1 MTDESPRWRR
11 YLRFWREDSVA
22 DVDEELRFHIESRV
36 ADLVA
41 HGMTPE
47 QARREAVD
55 RFGNVDDI
63 TKTLHTLSEEREQA
77 MQRSEWMHSMAQD
90 LRYAIRQLLKSPALA
105 IIAII
110 TIALGIGA
118 NSAIF
123 SVVNAVLLRPLP
135 YAHSDRLMLLSE
147 RYPGGVDGNVSVGN
161 FTDWRARS
169 RSFEAM
175 SAEAGETVNLTGNGE
190 PVRLSG
196 ARVTASFF
204 RTGYM
209 RPELGRYFLEEEDQ
223 PGAPHVVVLSHPLWT
238 TRFATDPAI
247 VGKSVEL
254 NGERYTVIGIT
265 PKEYSLTPD
274 DEQLWTPAAF
284 TAEQINEHDEH
295 ALSVFGLLKPGVTLE
310 AAQREL
316 SAIEKDLHDRYPR
329 TGTPTDAGVASLRT
343 LLIRDYRTQLLVLL
357 GAVGFVLL
365 IACGNVANLL
375 LARASSRQKEIAIRS
390 ALGAGR
396 ARIVRQLLTESLV
409 LALVGGAAGLV
420 IAHFGIRFLVTMS
433 PPGVPRLGEAS
444 LSGGVLGFT
453 VLVTLGC
460 GIVFGLVPAVR
471 AARADLQGTLKEGGK
486 GSAMG
491 ASRDRLRSLLVV
503 TEVAV
508 ALVLLVGAGL
518 LVRSAVLLQAVKPG
532 FDPSGV
538 LSFRIALPKERY
550 GDPERAR
557 QGFDRILE
565 QVTALPGVRSAAITS
580 TAPFG
585 GGGQNGL
592 LVEGRPFDDKNVIM
606 STLRMTT
613 PRYFE
618 TMRVP
623 VLHGRIF
630 NDRDIAGNPK
640 VMMINETLAKAA
652 FPGGDA
658 IGKRIACCEGG
669 PNREPSW
676 KEVIGVVGDVRAWG
690 LGNEIRP
697 EFYLPIPQAPAASWN
712 WIDRSM
718 TIVARTAGDPAS
730 LTKAA
735 QRAVW
740 SVDPTL
746 PLYQVRTLTEAMER
760 TTASTRFNML
770 LLTMLGATGLVLAA
784 VGIYGVIGYFV
795 SQRTHEIGI
804 RMALGASATN
814 VQGMVVRQG
823 ALLALAGVAL
833 GLIASLALMRALA
846 TLLFGVTPRDPVT
859 LVGVGA
865 LLAAVAIVA
874 SYIPARRATKV
885 DPLSALRSG

>member
-1 MTDESPRWRR
+1 MTEESPRWRR
-11 YLRFWREDSVA
+11 YLRFWRDDAVA

-41 HGMTPE
+41 LGMSPE
-47 QARREAVD
+47 HARREAVE
-55 RFGNVDDI
+55 RFGNVDNI
-63 TKTLHTLSEEREQA
+63 AQTLHVLSEEREHA
-77 MQRSEWMHSMAQD
+77 MQRSEWMHSLAQD
-90 LRYAIRQLLKSPALA
+90 LRYAVRQLLKSPALA
-105 IIAII
+105 LIAIV

-123 SVVNAVLLRPLP
+123 SVVDAVLLRPLP
-135 YAHSDRLMLLSE
+135 YAHSDRLMYLSE
-147 RYPGGVDGNVSVGN
+147 RWPGGRNGSVSIGN
-161 FTDWRARS
+161 FAEWRARS
-169 RSFEAM
+169 RSFEAI
-175 SAEAGETVNLTGNGE
+175 SASSGETVNLTGTGE
-190 PVRLSG
+190 PVRLFG

-209 RPELGRYFLEEEDQ
+209 RPELGRYFLDEEDQ

-238 TRFATDPAI
+238 TRFAADPAI
-247 VGKSVEL
+247 AGRGIEL
-254 NGERYTVIGIT
+254 NGERYTVIGVT
-265 PKEYSLTPD
+265 PKEYSLTPE
-274 DEQLWTPAAF
+274 DEQLWIPAAF
-284 TAEQINEHDEH
+284 TPAQLNEHDEH
-295 ALSVFGLLKPGVTLE
+295 SLGVFGLLKPGVTPA

-329 TGTPTDAGVASLRT
+329 TGTPTEAGVESLRGI
-343 LLIRDYRTQLLVLL
+343 LVADYRTQLLVLV

-375 LARASSRQKEIAIRS
+375 LARSASRQKEIAIRS

-409 LALVGGAAGLV
+409 LAVTGGAAGLV

-433 PPGVPRLGEAS
+433 PPGVPRLGEAR
-444 LSGGVLGFT
+444 LSGVVLAFT
-453 VLVTLGC
+453 IVVTIGC
-460 GIVFGLVPAVR
+460 GIVFGLVPALR

-491 ASRDRLRSLLVV
+491 SSRDRLRSVLVV
-503 TEVAV
+503 AEVAV

-518 LVRSAVLLQAVKPG
+518 LVRSAMLLQAVKPG

-538 LSFRIALPKERY
+538 LSFRVALPKERY
-550 GDPERAR
+550 GTPELAR
-557 QGFDRILE
+557 KGFDRILE
-565 QVTALPGVRSAAITS
+565 QVTALPGARSAAVTS

-592 LVEGRPFDDKNVIM
+592 LVEGRAFDEKNIILGV
-606 STLRMTT
+606 LRMTT

-618 TMRVP
+618 TMDVP
-623 VLHGRIF
+623 VLRGRIF
-630 NDRDIAGNPK
+630 SDRDIAGNPK
-640 VMMINETLAKAA
+640 VMIINETLAKMAW
-652 FPGGDA
+652 PGGDP

-669 PNREPSW
+669 PNSEPSW
-676 KEVIGVVGDVRAWG
+676 KEVVGVVGDVRAWG
-690 LGNEIRP
+690 LGGDIRP

-712 WIDRSM
+712 WINRAM
-718 TIVARTAGDPAS
+718 TVVVRTAGDPAS
-730 LTKAA
+730 LIKPA

-746 PLYQVRTLTEAMER
+746 PLYQVGTLTEAMER
-760 TTASTRFNML
+760 TTASTRFNMM

-784 VGIYGVIGYFV
+784 VGIYGVIAYFV

-804 RMALGASATN
+804 RMALGASATS

-823 ALLALAGVAL
+823 ALLAVTGVVI

-859 LVGVGA
+859 LLGVGA
-865 LLAAVAIVA
+865 LLAAVAIAA
-874 SYIPARRATKV
+874 SYVPARRATKV